1 MEENGSHIT
10 RQMDQ
15 YLSTVVSSEFVTNVK
30 TVTENTCTYI
40 QRNSSNRNTTIKK
53 ISPLKLHNLV
63 TGRSTL
69 AMFSLPS
76 TVTTFFEGLLF
87 NCLSSIFH
95 CIGGYS
101 WMQHF
106 AFVLNKCACF
116 SPQNQFIFYTWDILH
131 VFGILASLYDCQLC
145 SLIQNIN
152 ENTDRI
158 QKKKNIKTSIWQWIV
173 VTFSTCSC
181 SYSYQFQ
188 LTCVSLTRSWI
199 CTMIMVESCLKAYS
213 LSSPH
218 SVLLW

>member
-1 MEENGSHIT
+1 MRPLNSSFKTVVCRIGNWGKTEEVNKGYNTGMEENGSHIT

-87 NCLSSIFH
+87 NSLSSIFH

-106 AFVLNKCACF
+106 AFVLNKCSCF
-116 SPQNQFIFYTWDILH
+116 SPQNQFIF
-131 VFGILASLYDCQLC
+131 
-145 SLIQNIN
+145 
-152 ENTDRI
+152 
-158 QKKKNIKTSIWQWIV
+158 
-173 VTFSTCSC
+173 
-181 SYSYQFQ
+181 
-188 LTCVSLTRSWI
+188 
-199 CTMIMVESCLKAYS
+199 
-213 LSSPH
+213 
-218 SVLLW
+218 